1 MRTRLLVCMAVVVA
15 AGCVPSLHSIVTDK
29 TLTYDPALAGRYQ
42 ADETV
47 WTITGDPNE
56 KSYAIV
62 IKEKEDKQSL
72 LKAKLVDVQGV
83 RFLDFY
89 PSDDARLNTG
99 DWFNAHIL
107 PVHVFWKLDKTEAG
121 YTLAGLNPDNLK
133 TLLADN
139 PGVVKHEVV
148 EGRVVLTD
156 SAENLQKFLLDALKI
171 EKVFGDAMELKHVK
185 E

>member
-1 MRTRLLVCMAVVVA
+1 MRARLLICMVAVVV

-42 ADETV
+42 ADDTV

-56 KSYAIV
+56 KSYEIV

-72 LKAKLVDVQGV
+72 LRAQLVDVQGT

-89 PSDDARLNTG
+89 PSDDAKLNTG

-107 PVHVFWKLDKTEAG
+107 PVHCFWKLDKSETGFA
-121 YTLAGLNPDNLK
+121 LAAINPDNLK
-133 TLLADN
+133 SILKDKPQL
-139 PGVVKHEVV
+139 VKHELV
-148 EGRVVLTD
+148 EDRVVLTD
-156 SAENLQKFLLDALKI
+156 SAENLQKFLLEALKI
-171 EKVFGDAMELKHVK
+171 EKLFGEPIELKTVAD
-185 E
+185 